1 MGQALRD
8 ERYDIEPETRPGRR
22 ILVADDDSDAREGMR
37 TLLELWGYQVE
48 TASDGR
54 AALDRVPKIHPSL
67 VITDVVMPR
76 MSGLELLEAI
86 RRELPTLPVIV
97 MTAHGTLETQAAIRD
112 AGVQD
117 GMVLVNCL
125 HTTCSIVITDSDTE
139 DFVGLMA
146 RLIGEEGAYRHND
159 LRWSDCERGNAAAHL
174 RASLLGHGVAIG
186 IVNGTL
192 ALDDEQAIL
201 LAEWDGPRSRTVNI
215 HILGA

>member
-1 MGQALRD
+1 MRAEAAEAALLVHRKSFTVKS
-8 ERYDIEPETRPGRR
+8 ETRRNA
-22 ILVADDDSDAREGMR
+22 V
-37 TLLELWGYQVE
+37 
-48 TASDGR
+48 
-54 AALDRVPKIHPSL
+54 
-67 VITDVVMPR
+67 DVKPEV
-76 MSGLELLEAI
+76 
-86 RRELPTLPVIV
+86 
-97 MTAHGTLETQAAIRD
+97 QAAIRD

-117 GMVLVNCL
+117 GMVLVNFL
-125 HTTCSIVITDSDTE
+125 HTTCSIVINDSDTE

>member
-1 MGQALRD
+1 MRAEAAEAALLVHRKSFTVKS
-8 ERYDIEPETRPGRR
+8 ETRRNA
-22 ILVADDDSDAREGMR
+22 V
-37 TLLELWGYQVE
+37 
-48 TASDGR
+48 
-54 AALDRVPKIHPSL
+54 
-67 VITDVVMPR
+67 DVKPEV
-76 MSGLELLEAI
+76 
-86 RRELPTLPVIV
+86 
-97 MTAHGTLETQAAIRD
+97 QAAIRD

-192 ALDDEQAIL
+192 ALEEEQAIL

>member
-1 MGQALRD
+1 MRAEAAEATLLVHRKSFTVKS
-8 ERYDIEPETRPGRR
+8 ETRRNA
-22 ILVADDDSDAREGMR
+22 V
-37 TLLELWGYQVE
+37 
-48 TASDGR
+48 
-54 AALDRVPKIHPSL
+54 
-67 VITDVVMPR
+67 DVKPEV
-76 MSGLELLEAI
+76 
-86 RRELPTLPVIV
+86 
-97 MTAHGTLETQAAIRD
+97 QAAIRH
-112 AGVQD
+112 AGEQD

-192 ALDDEQAIL
+192 ALEDEQAIL